1 MPAMQVLLIFYPL
14 LSFYFWIPKI
24 AFAIVL
30 YVTSLMNLTKGG
42 TKMKSNC
49 TRRNFLKLSGIAGAS
64 LLFPLNTNVARAAE
78 KSQLNVYSWYTQL
91 IKEYMA
97 LYSKETGTETNLIGS
112 YGGNPIWWTKMMAG
126 ETWDFFI
133 PSMDWLQRAAKA
145 GMIEPLDITKIP
157 NYENLS
163 EEGKRITKEQL
174 SFDGRIYAIPFTLV
188 INALVWNTTKV
199 SPTPAS
205 WSALWDKQY
214 KDRISMKD
222 EPQLTIMV
230 AALYTG
236 QNPNNIKDWDS
247 IKKAL
252 LAQRELVKK
261 YWNTHDEI
269 FEMLAT
275 EQVWL
280 SQYNDGRIRELISK
294 KIPLNYTVPKEG
306 APSTIDCLAIPKS
319 AKNKEEA
326 HRFINFILKPENIAL
341 QMKSYNYLSF
351 VPAAEK
357 FVSDELK
364 KSHQIPQ
371 DWYGRLVW
379 RSFTP
384 PETQKQMDS
393 VWMEVK
399 MK

>member
-1 MPAMQVLLIFYPL
+1 
-14 LSFYFWIPKI
+14 
-24 AFAIVL
+24 
-30 YVTSLMNLTKGG
+30 
-42 TKMKSNC
+42 MKRDC
-49 TRRNFLKLSGIAGAS
+49 TRRNFLKLGGIAGAS
-64 LLFPLNTNVARAAE
+64 LLFPMSTNMARAAE

-91 IKEYMA
+91 IKEYMS

-145 GMIEPLDITKIP
+145 GMIEPLNITKIP

-174 SFDGRIYAIPFTLV
+174 SFDGKIYAIPFTLV
-188 INALVWNTTKV
+188 VNALVWNTNKV
-199 SPTPAS
+199 SQTPTS

-222 EPQLTIMV
+222 EPQLAVMV
-230 AALYTG
+230 AALLTG
-236 QNPNNIKDWDS
+236 QNPNDIKDWEAV
-247 IKKAL
+247 KKAL
-252 LAQRELVKK
+252 ENQRELVKK

-326 HRFINFILKPENIAL
+326 HKFINFILKPENIAL

-351 VPAAEK
+351 VPAAEN
-357 FVSDELK
+357 FVSEELK
-364 KSHQIPQ
+364 KSHQIPK
-371 DWYGRLVW
+371 DWFGRLVW